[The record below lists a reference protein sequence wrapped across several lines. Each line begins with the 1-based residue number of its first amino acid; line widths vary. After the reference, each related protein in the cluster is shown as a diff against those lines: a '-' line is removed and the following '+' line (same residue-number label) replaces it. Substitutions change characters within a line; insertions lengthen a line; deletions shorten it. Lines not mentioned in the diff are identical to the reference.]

1 MGELAITEVVTE
13 ACVCH
18 HLDQVLVITGV
29 RMVDLI
35 GGETSGGGWVM
46 VVSVVCSV
54 VVVLVLLMMLRSE
67 AQASSSASFH

>member
-18 HLDQVLVITGV
+18 HSDQVLVITGV

-54 VVVLVLLMMLRSE
+54 VIVLVLLMLRSE

>member
-1 MGELAITEVVTE
+1 MITEVVTE

-54 VVVLVLLMMLRSE
+54 VIVLVLLMLRSE